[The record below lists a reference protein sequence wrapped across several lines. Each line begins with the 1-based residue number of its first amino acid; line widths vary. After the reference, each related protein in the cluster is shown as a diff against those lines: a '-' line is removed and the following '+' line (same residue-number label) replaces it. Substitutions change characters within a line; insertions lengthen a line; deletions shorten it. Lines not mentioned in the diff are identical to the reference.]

1 MDTGAAGPG
10 ARTLDGAAGGR
21 PSGPAAGHRGFTLV
35 ELLAVLALI
44 ATVAATTIPMLERAA
59 ADGRVRGAAFHLS
72 ARCGWLRLAAVHRNA
87 NVALRFEEVGASWEY
102 RAYMD
107 GDADGVRSA
116 DIADGR
122 DVPVGDAER
131 IEGRFRDVHFGF
143 APGCPLI
150 DGSPA
155 EGESPVRIGSA
166 RMLSF
171 SNNGTASSG
180 TLYLTGKPGAAAYA
194 VVVLGATGR
203 TRLLRCVPH
212 TGGWQDHGR

>member
-1 MDTGAAGPG
+1 MDRRAAGPG
-10 ARTLDGAAGGR
+10 AQRSDGAAGGR
-21 PSGPAAGHRGFTLV
+21 SPRPAAGHAGFSLV
-35 ELLAVLALI
+35 ELLAVCALI
-44 ATVAATTIPMLERAA
+44 ATVAATTIPMLDRAA
-59 ADGRVRGAAFHLS
+59 ADGRVRGAAFHLA

-87 NVALRFEEVGASWEY
+87 NVALRFEEVGETWEY

-131 IEGRFRDVHFGF
+131 IEGQFRDVRFGF

-155 EGESPVRIGSA
+155 GENPVRIGSA

-171 SNNGTASSG
+171 SNNGTASGG
-180 TLYLTGKPGAAAYA
+180 TLYLTGRPGTPAYA

-203 TRLLRCVPH
+203 TRLLRCAPH
-212 TGGWQDHGR
+212 SGEWQEHGR